1 MRRAAALAVVVSL
14 GLTGCMDDAGTD
26 DARPDGGAAAEAD
39 RTRAGEVVR
48 DLLGALRDDG
58 GRASSATGSFR
69 GCRERFP
76 EGVAAV
82 EYVAS
87 ARVDGIDDLAPVEP
101 RLADLGLGEPSAADV
116 PGGRRLAVTGD
127 GLTVTATHRPA
138 AGSFVLLSVVGG
150 CHDVPADDQDSWLTR
165 APDDLTP

>member
-1 MRRAAALAVVVSL
+1 
-14 GLTGCMDDAGTD
+14 MDDGRTGGTGD
-26 DARPDGGAAAEAD
+26 RTDGSDGAATSGAAEAD
-39 RTRAGEVVR
+39 RTRAGDVVR
-48 DLLGALRDDG
+48 DLLAGLQADG
-58 GRASSATGSFR
+58 GRPTSATGSFR

-87 ARVDGIDDLAPVEP
+87 ARVDGVDDLAAVAP
-101 RLADLGLGEPSAADV
+101 RLAGLGLGEPSATDV
-116 PGGRRLAVTGD
+116 PGGRRLAVSDG

-138 AGSFVLLSVVGG
+138 AGAFVLLGVVGG
-150 CHDVPADDQDSWLTR
+150 CHDVAADDQDSWLAR